1 MGSEKERQTSNSRY
15 QTPSSPFQPAEI
27 CHLEATELA
36 RLIRARE
43 LSAEETMAAC
53 LEQTEHTNPHVNAI
67 VTLVPERAMR
77 DARRRR
83 ARR

>member
-1 MGSEKERQTSNSRY
+1 MDNSKLQIHNSNG
-15 QTPSSPFQPAEI
+15 AELSF
-27 CHLEATELA
+27 LEATVLA

-43 LSAEETMAAC
+43 LSAEEVLAAC
-53 LEQTEHTNPHVNAI
+53 LEQIERTNPRVNAI

-83 ARR
+83 APR